1 VVCLPGRTCGTQVAK
16 RPLPPTGPARVC
28 ALLAGLGTIVSGC
41 GTQTRPPLR
50 LTDWLSYDAVRKAA
64 AITVIPAYNRSY
76 QGFNLNGYAKGEVDV
91 IVPVGWTVT
100 VRCLNTGL
108 DGRHSCAIVRGPN
121 ATHPALAGAASPDPL
136 HGLAH
141 GQSAS
146 FSFFTK
152 RARRLSDR
160 LARSRAAAKRDVG
173 RPGNHPQRAA
183 SGDLASPCPLTPTRD
198 HTRANV
204 ALWRNSD
211 TLPPGERCASPLA
224 THASPT
230 GTATESM
237 LSIGSTFFHSC
248 CGHRM

>member
-1 VVCLPGRTCGTQVAK
+1 VCTL
-16 RPLPPTGPARVC
+16 
-28 ALLAGLGTIVSGC
+28 LLAGFASILCGC

-50 LTDWLSYDAVRKAA
+50 LADWLSYNAVRRAA

-76 QGFNLNGYAKGEVDV
+76 QDFNLNGYAKGEVDV

-121 ATHPALAGAASPDPL
+121 ATHPALARAATPDPL

-152 RARRLSDR
+152 EPAVYRIASLVHGQQQSGMWDV
-160 LARSRAAAKRDVG
+160 LEITRSG
-173 RPGNHPQRAA
+173 
-183 SGDLASPCPLTPTRD
+183 
-198 HTRANV
+198 
-204 ALWRNSD
+204 
-211 TLPPGERCASPLA
+211 LPRVILLRHVP
-224 THASPT
+224 
-230 GTATESM
+230 
-237 LSIGSTFFHSC
+237 
-248 CGHRM
+248 

>member
-1 VVCLPGRTCGTQVAK
+1 MLR
-16 RPLPPTGPARVC
+16 LARVC
-28 ALLAGLGTIVSGC
+28 TLLLAGLAPVLCGC

-50 LTDWLSYDAVRKAA
+50 LADWLSYNAVRKVA

-91 IVPVGWTVT
+91 IVPVGWVVT

-121 ATHPALAGAASPDPL
+121 ATHPALARASSPDPL

-152 RARRLSDR
+152 EPAVYRIASLVPGQQQSGMW
-160 LARSRAAAKRDVG
+160 DVLEITG
-173 RPGNHPQRAA
+173 
-183 SGDLASPCPLTPTRD
+183 SG
-198 HTRANV
+198 
-204 ALWRNSD
+204 
-211 TLPPGERCASPLA
+211 LPRVILLRHLP
-224 THASPT
+224 
-230 GTATESM
+230 
-237 LSIGSTFFHSC
+237 
-248 CGHRM
+248 